1 MEEIKI
7 GIIGGCLASL
17 NNVSKSDLFYMRI
30 KNYFKDN
37 YKLSFSLGSYNSIS
51 EIEDEIIRLKGKKD
65 IQYLLLQ
72 IRPDVYLRNCK
83 IYLKTSKGNFI
94 NPLLKNKNNYED
106 IENTEKRLNVSIHER
121 TNLKVT
127 DMKEASLFKQ
137 YFSFYNL
144 NLFFGYIFGI
154 EKSLE
159 KYYLGKIT
167 HIINFCEKNNI
178 KLIIHGPVPRI
189 SYKMESILIKDL
201 SNNLEKELKNI
212 CTYVKTNEI
221 LYKNEKVL
229 FEDNRH
235 VNSNGHLMLFEKLK
249 IELESKL

>member
-37 YKLSFSLGSYNSIS
+37 YKLSFSLGSYNNFS

-65 IQYLLLQ
+65 IEYLILQ
-72 IRPDVYLRNCK
+72 IRPDVYLKNCK

-94 NPLLKNKNNYED
+94 NPLLKNKKDYQN
-106 IENTEKRLNVSIHER
+106 IENNEKRLNISIHER
-121 TNLKVT
+121 INSKVT
-127 DMKEASLFKQ
+127 NMKRTSLFKK
-137 YFSFYNL
+137 YLSFYNL

-159 KYYLGKIT
+159 KYYLNKIIQIT
-167 HIINFCEKNNI
+167 DFCAENNI
-178 KLIIHGPVPRI
+178 KLIIHGPVARI
-189 SYKMESILIKDL
+189 SYKMELVLIENL
-201 SNNLEKELKNI
+201 SNNLQKELKNI
-212 CTYVKTNEI
+212 CTYIKTNEI

-229 FEDNRH
+229 FEDEMH
-235 VNSNGHLMLFEKLK
+235 VNSNGHLMLSEKIAFALK
-249 IELESKL
+249 SKL